1 MSHPYQD
8 AFYDTIENILIKVKE
23 DCDDLTPLKEENTPH
38 LIIENLEEYFKD
50 ILKRVDNIKSRYK
63 L

>member
-8 AFYDTIENILIKVKE
+8 VFYDTIENIL
-23 DCDDLTPLKEENTPH
+23 
-38 LIIENLEEYFKD
+38 IENLEEYFKD